1 MFERIT
7 DPDERGQVGIGTLI
21 VFIALVLVAAI
32 AAGVLINT
40 AGFLQSQAQQTGEE
54 SSEQVTDRLE
64 PVQTTGSVD
73 GSETIDSVDFVL
85 QKSPGAS
92 DINVSSA
99 TVTLTGP
106 DGTFRFEASNSTVF
120 TQSTLQDGDN
130 SIQSDSA
137 ILNDES
143 DRLILTLDLT
153 ASGVGQNNLQ
163 PGESATVEITGE
175 SGATTVIRLSVPKSL
190 AGESSVRL

>member
-190 AGESSVRL
+190 SGEASVRL

>member
-40 AGFLQSQAQQTGEE
+40 AGFLQSQAQQTGEQ

>member
-64 PVQTTGSVD
+64 PVEATGNVS
-73 GSETIDSVDFVL
+73 GTETIDTTDFVL

-92 DINVSSA
+92 DINVSKA

-120 TQSTLQDGDN
+120 SQSTLQDGDG
-130 SIQSDSA
+130 SLDGTGA

-143 DRLILTLDLT
+143 DRLVLTLDLNET
-153 ASGVGQNNLQ
+153 AHGDLQ
-163 PGESATVEITGE
+163 PGDSATVEITGE

-190 AGESSVRL
+190 SGEASVRL